1 MRLFPLMVL
10 LFFSVPL
17 LEIYLLIK
25 IGGIIGALPTVSLVV
40 LTAVVG
46 AFLLR
51 QQGFATVSRIQS
63 ELHRGEVPAAALLE
77 GAALVFGGALLLTPG
92 FFTDTLGFLCLLPP
106 TRRAIV
112 HWLLRRALI
121 HVQTH
126 HPEQRPGQ
134 RVFEGE
140 YRAESETERPH
151 RTP

>member
-17 LEIYLLIK
+17 VEIYLLIK
-25 IGGIIGALPTVSLVV
+25 IGSVIGALPTVSLVV

-51 QQGFATVSRIQS
+51 QQGFATVARIQS
-63 ELHRGEVPAAALLE
+63 ELHRGEVPAASLLE
-77 GAALVFGGALLLTPG
+77 GAALLFGGALLLTPG
-92 FFTDTLGFLCLLPP
+92 CFTDAVGFLCLLPP

-112 HWLLRRALI
+112 RWLLQRAVI
-121 HVQTH
+121 HVRSQ

-140 YRAESETERPH
+140 YRAESNAEPPH